1 MIVEARYDKLE
12 AKMVSSLSFTFL
24 NNNKILISL
33 SGVSYLRGENNS
45 LIRRDIVLR
54 NVYYNYVHESKDSAV
69 YSLTSSRINRDA
81 IDNIDAKTAKLLLLN
96 SFFISGHTDT
106 LLLRKYDDNTMLIET
121 TQSPV
126 VLCVFSPLR

>member
-1 MIVEARYDKLE
+1 
-12 AKMVSSLSFTFL
+12 MVSSLSFTFL

-126 VLCVFSPLR
+126 ALCVFSPLR